1 MGANVPIL
9 RRKHASGW
17 SLDRVRWAPRFDGAE
32 CEDDFPFQKGRQEDE
47 HMKSENTAFLLNQEE
62 PWYEDHS
69 EEFNDVS
76 TRVRES
82 LIAAAQCSPPVQ
94 YRVVGRY
101 QPSSKDP

>member
-32 CEDDFPFQKGRQEDE
+32 CEDDFPFQKGRQE
-47 HMKSENTAFLLNQEE
+47 E

-69 EEFNDVS
+69 EEFKDVS

-101 QPSSKDP
+101 QPSPNDP